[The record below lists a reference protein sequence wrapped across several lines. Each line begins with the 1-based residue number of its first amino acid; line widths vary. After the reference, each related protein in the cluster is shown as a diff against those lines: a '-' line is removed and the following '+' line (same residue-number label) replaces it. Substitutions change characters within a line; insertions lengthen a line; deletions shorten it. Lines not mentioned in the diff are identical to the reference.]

1 MLNDQ
6 QIDALADKLNAKLDI
21 PLAGEGTEKQILTTA
36 LQQLNKV
43 LAGQLGEELRATIG
57 PLVDGSASGEEAAR
71 LRTQAVDLLN
81 KKVNLPVVGEETE
94 AKLLGPVV
102 DGIVDVLRKN
112 VG

>member
-6 QIDALADKLNAKLDI
+6 QIEALADKLNAKLDI
-21 PLAGEGTEKQILTTA
+21 PLVGEGTERQILMTA
-36 LQQLNKV
+36 LQQLNKL
-43 LAGQLGEELRATIG
+43 LAGQLGEELRSTIT
-57 PLVDGSASGEEAAR
+57 PLIDGSATGDEATR
-71 LRTQAVDLLN
+71 LRSQAVELLN